1 MDPKKTILIRTADGA
16 RRTMLLEGDRVALGR
31 SHDNE
36 MPFPDDTSLSR
47 RHLVLERDPDGWTV
61 HDLGSKN
68 GTFVNGTRLAAP
80 RRLEP
85 GDRIEA
91 GHLTILFEDPSRG
104 TAHDVTFFAG
114 SDADLPPNATIV
126 SNLEGAFSAESSP
139 TQSGRMRT
147 AGPGP
152 GSGSPFDDAAV
163 SALIRA
169 GRELAIRRPLP
180 ELFHLILNLSVET
193 VKADR
198 GVLLTVEKDG
208 LLARAARGEGFRI
221 STAVR
226 DRVLQS
232 KQSLLVRDTSLDEA
246 LRNRVSISE
255 QNVRTLM
262 AVPLQTADRVIGL
275 IYVDFPALAA
285 DITPRDLDLLTV
297 LANVAAIRIEQERL
311 AVVEEDEHRHVLEM
325 AQAAEIQRR
334 LLPGRAPEVPGAE
347 LAGINAPCRTVGGD
361 YYDFFTLPDGRVA
374 VAIADVAGKG
384 LPASLL
390 MASLQARVQVVL
402 EEPDELPRQMSRLD
416 RMTARN
422 CPRNRFVTMFL
433 CVLDPGTGELTYC
446 NAGHNPPMLVRAEG
460 PVEQLSGGGL
470 ALGMFPDLGYEERRC
485 RMEPGDL
492 LVLFSDGVTEA
503 SNPGGEEFGEERLA
517 GLLTGSRGKPSA
529 DVLECVS
536 RALAEWSAGA
546 PPTDDITAVA
556 VRRC

>member
-1 MDPKKTILIRTADGA
+1 MNAKRTIVIRTADGA
-16 RRTMLLEGDRVALGR
+16 RKTMVLEGERVALGR
-31 SHDNE
+31 AHENE
-36 MPFPDDTSLSR
+36 LHFPEDTSLSR
-47 RHLVLERDPDGWTV
+47 RHLLLELTPDGWAV
-61 HDLGSKN
+61 RDLGSKN
-68 GTFVNGTRLAAP
+68 GTFVNGARLAAP
-80 RRLEP
+80 HRLER

-91 GHLTILFEDPSRG
+91 GHLTILYEDPSRG
-104 TAHDVTFFAG
+104 AGGDVTFFAG
-114 SDADLPPNATIV
+114 SEADLPPNATIV
-126 SNLEGAFSAESSP
+126 SDLEGAFSAESAP
-139 TQSGRMRT
+139 TQSGRVKAAVR
-147 AGPGP
+147 APGP
-152 GSGSPFDDAAV
+152 GSPFDDAAV

-180 ELFHLILNLSVET
+180 ELFHLILDLSVET

-221 STAVR
+221 SSAVR
-226 DRVLQS
+226 DRVLHS
-232 KQSLLVRDTSLDEA
+232 RQSLLVRDTSLDEA

-285 DITPRDLDLLTV
+285 DLSTRDLDLLTV

-311 AVVEEDEHRHVLEM
+311 AIVEEDEHRHALELE
-325 AQAAEIQRR
+325 QAAEIQRR
-334 LLPGRAPEVPGAE
+334 LLPELPPEVPGAE
-347 LAGINAPCRTVGGD
+347 LAGTNAPCRTVGGD
-361 YYDFFTLPDGRVA
+361 YYDFFPLPDGRVA
-374 VAIADVAGKG
+374 VVIADVAGKG

-402 EEPDELPRQMSRLD
+402 EEPDDLPRRMSRLD

-433 CVLDPGTGELTYC
+433 CVFDPQTGEMTYC
-446 NAGHNPPMLVRAEG
+446 NAGHNPPLLVRADG
-460 PVEQLSGGGL
+460 SVEPLSGGGL

-503 SNPGGEEFGEERLA
+503 SSPGGEEFGEERLA
-517 GLLTGSRGKPSA
+517 GLLTESRGRPAA

-556 VRRC
+556 ICRR